1 MSTDSRRSPES
12 RPGAREE
19 QQKTSAESEAEE
31 MEEGVEL
38 SLDNVFAILKN
49 ERRRRVLHYLRDE
62 EQRVTLSDLAEHIAA
77 IENDTSVQSITS
89 SQRKRVYVG
98 LYQCHLSKM
107 DDMGIIDFNKDRGIV
122 EIGDN
127 APQLFEYLDGTDE
140 EPADHTRLFLGIG
153 LLGGAALLALALT
166 GASAAA
172 VFAALVGLTVLL
184 NCAVGYSLVTRTD
197 EPLLD
202 SVRGVP
208 QD

>member
-107 DDMGIIDFNKDRGIV
+107 DDMDIIDFNKDRGIV

-127 APQLFEYLDGTDE
+127 APQLFEYLDGSDE
-140 EPADHTRLFLGIG
+140 EQANHTELFFGIG
-153 LLGGAALLALALT
+153 LLGGVALLALGLT
-166 GASAAA
+166 GAPTAA
-172 VFAALVGLTVLL
+172 VFAAFVGQTVLL
-184 NCAVGYSLVTRTD
+184 GCAVGYSVATRSGESLV
-197 EPLLD
+197 ESLNGAL
-202 SVRGVP
+202 